1 MSPRTNALV
10 ALHARYTVRRNRC
23 FIQLQAARLSLL
35 IERHLFSDRNVQF
48 KLSDYVDEEDEH
60 MRNVLTP
67 REYVTQM
74 MITGFQRLHAAEG
87 TQLGERS
94 RLGVYP
100 KKSRKDGV
108 VRTWEARVT
117 QSGIKVCCESAELGV
132 VKKTSVSMQ

>member
-1 MSPRTNALV
+1 MHDTQCVGIAAL
-10 ALHARYTVRRNRC
+10 Y
-23 FIQLQAARLSLL
+23 SSKLL
-35 IERHLFSDRNVQF
+35 DYHCSCTDIYFSDRNVQF

-117 QSGIKVCCESAELGV
+117 QSGIKVCCESAEVGV
-132 VKKTSVSMQ
+132 LQKTSVSMQ